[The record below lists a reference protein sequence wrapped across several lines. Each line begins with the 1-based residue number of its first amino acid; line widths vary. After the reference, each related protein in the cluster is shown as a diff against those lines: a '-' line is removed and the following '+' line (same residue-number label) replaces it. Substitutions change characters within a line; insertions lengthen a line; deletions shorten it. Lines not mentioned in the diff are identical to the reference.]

1 MEKRLHLGRSLPR
14 LAPGKCV
21 ILPVSWGLRLSQCG
35 VCWGI
40 GVPIGL
46 QLLCSLQPLGCDE
59 CTSSL
64 LVTPP
69 PCLSGR
75 HRQNCALWSFLRC
88 LGIDSSCH
96 HLYPL
101 SPCHGDTGAPLRLT
115 SCIVSSGSGA
125 LVSSMLRSPNLSGI
139 LCPSPPPKSFGPG
152 WWWLEGRLSFQRPTP
167 SNSMAFLSYLLTL
180 LSSL

>member
-1 MEKRLHLGRSLPR
+1 MCHSTCFLGSVTVPVWCLLRHWGSHWSPVTVLPS
-14 LAPGKCV
+14 ATGMWWVCM
-21 ILPVSWGLRLSQCG
+21 LSF
-35 VCWGI
+35 
-40 GVPIGL
+40 
-46 QLLCSLQPLGCDE
+46 SD
-59 CTSSL
+59 
-64 LVTPP
+64 TPP

-88 LGIDSSCH
+88 LHIDSSCH

-101 SPCHGDTGAPLRLT
+101 SPCHGDTGTPLRLT
-115 SCIVSSGSGA
+115 SCVVSSGSGA